1 MSRWG
6 KEGVL
11 ETEKDGF
18 VLKDRGALESLTRG

>member
-11 ETEKDGF
+11 ETERDGF
-18 VLKDRGALESLTRG
+18 LLRDRAALEALTQD

>member
-6 KEGVL
+6 RDGIL

-18 VLKDRGALESLTRG
+18 VLADRQALEGLTRR